1 MIQRVQTLFL
11 LLTTLLPVLFLDGSI
26 LKFLNK
32 SGTEIVLKFNGI
44 WQTDLT
50 GSLNLLNSQIPLSG
64 TIFAIALLSLT
75 AIFFYKKRKTQM
87 KLTIILIVFS
97 IVLLALIAYDI
108 IMISNRYLVDN
119 IVTVKMFIPLLI
131 LILSI
136 LAYRGIKKD
145 EELVKSYERLR

>member
-11 LLTTLLPVLFLDGSI
+11 LLTTLLPVLFLNGSI

-32 SGTEIVLKFNGI
+32 SGTEIALKFNGI
-44 WQTDLT
+44 WQSDVT
-50 GSLNLLNSQIPLSG
+50 GSWILINNQIPLPV
-64 TIFAIALLSLT
+64 TIISIALLSLA

-87 KLTIILIVFS
+87 KLTIVLIILS
-97 IVLLALIAYDI
+97 IIFLALIAYDI
-108 IMISNRYLVDN
+108 IMISNRYQVDN

-131 LILSI
+131 PILSI
-136 LAYRGIKKD
+136 MAYRGIKKD